1 MRKRSLLAA
10 TVALLVA
17 AVPPGSASALD
28 VKKQYE
34 EGLVS
39 WALAQAGLER
49 DPAPAGKVIERIEI
63 VREEII
69 ARSDPWPGFL
79 NIFHVKTKDFVVRQE
94 LLIRPGDRW
103 DEELVDESA
112 RILRKLFILAVVRTV
127 ACRSRTP
134 GKVVLLVVTKDL
146 WSIRL
151 NMNWSM
157 VGSVV
162 GFWDFT
168 PTEMN
173 LAGRNK
179 RLSLHLRLEELDLG
193 SFKVRDAVSVGQ
205 LYVDPRVL
213 GSRLRLVEWVDLVI
227 AGEIPSGGVGL
238 GGKAWVPSAR
248 PGTIEGA
255 YAQVTLGKPLYSL
268 ATEWSW
274 GAWGVLDIR
283 QVRRFTVNPESAPP
297 GESPGHGLKTL
308 LVQSPLGTVACKVGG
323 APSTCHAVPR
333 VYDRSELMAGAYVT
347 RSFGRA
353 IKHDVSAGLTS
364 YRLRYAPPGDFPFDE
379 ETRAAYVRYSLARSE
394 DASYFYFTYQTR
406 DTRFIQLRNIQTFAL
421 TEDFSLGHNL
431 SLTARFATNLTDAA
445 QGYLELSASASYLW
459 HFRGDLL
466 TLWASASSRWQPRI
480 EALGYPGPLVSSSLD
495 VGFKNVTPRL
505 WIGRLHLQVHAT
517 LRDNNI
523 DRTTVALGGDS
534 GLRGYASGQFEGQ
547 NLFLVN
553 AEYRSEPLNLFTV
566 HCGFILFYDGG
577 AVFAGPDPR
586 QPSATLPFRFHQ
598 SVGLGLRAH
607 LPQFDKESMR
617 VDFGVPLSGDA
628 GGVGTWFSFS
638 FRQTF

>member
-1 MRKRSLLAA
+1 MRARTLLGAA
-10 TVALLVA
+10 VALLLTA
-17 AVPPGSASALD
+17 APEGAAMGLD
-28 VKKQYE
+28 VKQQYE
-34 EGLVS
+34 ENLLR
-39 WALAQAGLER
+39 WALAKTGLER
-49 DPAPAGKVIERIEI
+49 DPSPAGKIIERVEI

-79 NIFHVKTKDFVVRQE
+79 NIFHAKTRDYIVRQE
-94 LLIRPGDRW
+94 LLIGPGERW
-103 DEELVDESA
+103 DDERIDESA
-112 RILRKLFILAVVRTV
+112 RNLRKLYILAVVRTQ
-127 ACRSRTP
+127 ACRSREP

-151 NMNWSM
+151 NMNWSL

-179 RLSLHLRLEELDLG
+179 RLSLHLRLEELDLE

-213 GSRLRLVEWVDLVI
+213 GSRLRFVEYVDLVV
-227 AGEIPSGGVGL
+227 AGEVPSGGVGL
-238 GGKAWVPSAR
+238 GGKPWVPSVR
-248 PGTIEGA
+248 PGAIEGA
-255 YAQVTLGKPLYSL
+255 YAQVTLGKPLFSL
-268 ATEWSW
+268 ATEWAW
-274 GAWGVLDIR
+274 GAWGVLDMR
-283 QVRRFTVNPESAPP
+283 QVRRYTVNPANAPP

-308 LVQSPLGTVACKVGG
+308 LVQSPLGTLACKVNG

-333 VYDRSELMAGAYVT
+333 VYDREELLAGAYIT

-364 YRLRYAPPGDFPFDE
+364 YRLRYAPPDDFPFDE
-379 ETRAAYVRYSLARSE
+379 QTRKGYVAALLPRSE
-394 DASYFYFTYQTR
+394 DASYFYITYQTR

-421 TEDFSLGHNL
+421 TEDFSLGHSL
-431 SLTARFATNLTDAA
+431 SLTARFATNLTDST
-445 QGYLELSASASYLW
+445 QGYGELSASASYLW
-459 HFRGDLL
+459 HWRGDLL
-466 TLWASASSRWQPRI
+466 TVWATASSRYQPRI

-495 VGFKNVTPRL
+495 VGFKNITPRL
-505 WIGRLHLQVHAT
+505 WIGRLHVQLHAT

-523 DRTTVALGGDS
+523 DNTTIALGGDS

-547 NLFLVN
+547 NLLLVN

-577 AVFAGPDPR
+577 AVYAGPDPR
-586 QPSATLPFRFHQ
+586 QPSAALPFRFHQ

-628 GGVGTWFSFS
+628 GGVGTWISFS
-638 FRQTF
+638 FRQAF